1 MSDTIRWEND
11 PESGIVT
18 LVMDDP
24 DASAN
29 TMNDAYVR
37 SMGAIVDRLEAER
50 EKITGVI
57 LTSAKPTFFAGG
69 NLDDLMNAGPDDRA
83 RIDEFITTIKDQLRR
98 LEKLG
103 KPVVAVIAGA
113 ALGGGLEIAL
123 ACHHRIA
130 VDAKGVAVGLPE
142 VGLGLLPGGGG
153 LTRTVRMLGLN
164 TALQKV
170 LLTGA
175 KFAPAKSLKTGLVD
189 NVVPDVESALTAARE
204 WIDANPEAVQPWDT
218 KGFRIPGGTPAS
230 PGLAAVLPALPATIR
245 KQTNGSPAPAPR
257 SIISAAV
264 EGSQV
269 DLDSALRIESRYL
282 VDLACGQISTNM
294 IKALF
299 FDMNHVSKGGARPEG
314 VERFTAQKVAV
325 VGAGMMGAGIA
336 YCAAVSGAQVL
347 LKDMSLENA
356 EKGKAYSQK
365 ILDKAVE
372 RGKRTPEQRD
382 EILARI
388 TPTTEDSDLAGCD
401 AVIEAVFEDP
411 ELKKSVFAGREP
423 HVNPDALLGTNT
435 STLPIT
441 QLAEGVTRPADFIGL
456 HFFSPVD
463 KMQLLEIVVGEA
475 TSQETI
481 ARAIDLA
488 LQIRKVPIVVQDSRG
503 FFTSRV
509 IGRFL
514 DEAVAMVGE
523 GVPASTVEQAAL
535 QAGYPAGPL
544 ALMDELTLTLPR
556 KIREETKA
564 GVIRDGG
571 SWVTHPAEQVVDSM
585 IDDFDRKGRSTGA
598 GFYVYSDGARD
609 GLWPG
614 LAEHFGNSTELPLE
628 DLQDR
633 MLFAEAMDSF
643 NCLTEGVLR
652 SVADANVGSILGI
665 GFPAWTGGVL
675 QFIDGYPGG
684 LSAFVDRARELAE
697 RFGERF
703 LPPTELV
710 ELAGRGGTVVTYA
723 ESLASG
729 DHQLVSS

>member
-1 MSDTIRWEND
+1 MSDTIRWD
-11 PESGIVT
+11 LGSDGIVT

-24 DASAN
+24 NAGAN
-29 TMNDAYVR
+29 TMNDAYVQ
-37 SMGAIVDRLEAER
+37 SMGAVVDRLEA
-50 EKITGVI
+50 KKDSFTGVV

-69 NLDDLMNAGPDDRA
+69 NLTDLMEAGAEDA
-83 RIDEFITTIKDQLRR
+83 ERIDTFITTVKDQLRR
-98 LEKLG
+98 IEKLG

-130 VDAKGVAVGLPE
+130 VDAKGMVVGLPE

-153 LTRTVRMLGLN
+153 VTRTVRLLGLE

-175 KFAPAKSLKTGLVD
+175 KFPAAKAAELGLVD
-189 NVVPDVESALTAARE
+189 EVVTDVDAAMAAARAY
-204 WIDANPEAVQPWDT
+204 IAAHPEAVQPWDE
-218 KGFRIPGGTPAS
+218 KGYRIPGGAPSSPKIAS
-230 PGLAAVLPALPATIR
+230 VLPALPASIR
-245 KQTNGSPAPAPR
+245 KQTKGAPMPAPR
-257 SIISAAV
+257 NIISAAV
-264 EGSQV
+264 EGAQV
-269 DLDSALRIESRYL
+269 DFDGALRIETRYL
-282 VDLACGQISTNM
+282 VDLACGQVSTNM

-299 FDMNHVSKGGARPEG
+299 FDMNNVSKGGARPEG
-314 VERFTAQKVAV
+314 FERFTARKIAV

-336 YCAAVSGAQVL
+336 YCCAVSGAQVI
-347 LKDMSLENA
+347 LKDMTVEAA
-356 EKGKAYSQK
+356 EKGKAYSQG

-372 RGKRTPEQRD
+372 RGKKTAEQRD

-388 TPTTEDSDLAGCD
+388 VPTAEDADLAGCD

-411 ELKKSVFAGREP
+411 DLKKKIFSGLEPIVAG
-423 HVNPDALLGTNT
+423 DALLGTNT

-441 QLAEGVTRPADFIGL
+441 QLAEGVSRPEDFIGL

-463 KMQLLEIVVGEA
+463 KMQLLEIVVGEK
-475 TSQETI
+475 TSDAAI
-481 ARAIDLA
+481 AHAIDLA
-488 LQIRKVPIVVQDSRG
+488 LQIRKVPIVVNDSRG

-523 GVPASTVEQAAL
+523 GVAASTVEQAAL
-535 QAGYPAGPL
+535 QAGYPAGAL

-564 GVIRDGG
+564 GTIRDGG
-571 SWVTHPAEQVVDSM
+571 TWVEHPAESVVDRM
-585 IDDFDRKGRSTGA
+585 IDEFDRKGRSSSA
-598 GFYVYSDGARD
+598 GFYQYADGRKA

-614 LAEHFGNSTELPLE
+614 LAEAFGDSTELPMRDMQE
-628 DLQDR
+628 R

-652 SVADANVGSILGI
+652 SVEDANVGSILGI

-675 QFIDGYPGG
+675 QYIDGYPSG
-684 LSAFVDRARELAE
+684 LGAFVARARELEAAY
-697 RFGERF
+697 GERF
-703 LPPTELV
+703 APPAELV
-710 ELAGRGGTVVTYA
+710 TLAESGGTVVEYA
-723 ESLASG
+723 AG
-729 DHQLVSS
+729 RKR